1 MTPVWGYS
9 SPDTK
14 HFGPAAGSPARP
26 TRQPE
31 LSPTEEGLPGSRG
44 RSSRES
50 STRRPPVTTSCQMGR
65 PCPCHRRGLRCGQP
79 PCWPTAQSTACL
91 SWAPP
96 PRPRPTFQVPSQAA
110 ASRVVPPA
118 RPAAWG
124 GRGAWPERWVHVPAS
139 SSQVQPVVVS
149 LPMGSGEERPSLSP
163 QMVPAEPLRAEK
175 ADPSPE

>member
-1 MTPVWGYS
+1 M
-9 SPDTK
+9 
-14 HFGPAAGSPARP
+14 
-26 TRQPE
+26 
-31 LSPTEEGLPGSRG
+31 GLQLPRH
-44 RSSRES
+44 EAL
-50 STRRPPVTTSCQMGR
+50 R
-65 PCPCHRRGLRCGQP
+65 PCRGLTGQ
-79 PCWPTAQSTACL
+79 THTATRAQSHGGGTARKPRKVLERKQHPPPPSNYQLSDGPSLPVSQAWAALWTAPMLAHGPEHSL

>member
-79 PCWPTAQSTACL
+79 PCWPTAQSTACRGHHRL
-91 SWAPP
+91 GHAPRSRCRPRRQLPGLFLRRGQLLGAGGEPGQSGGFTCRPP
-96 PRPRPTFQVPSQAA
+96 PAKC
-110 ASRVVPPA
+110 
-118 RPAAWG
+118 
-124 GRGAWPERWVHVPAS
+124 
-139 SSQVQPVVVS
+139 
-149 LPMGSGEERPSLSP
+149 SP
-163 QMVPAEPLRAEK
+163 
-175 ADPSPE
+175 